1 MDVKICSNNPKA
13 DENLKPLGI
22 NGKEF
27 QAIGLLAKEIIY
39 HFTGKQCPQGLQEV
53 AWLVPKLAKLIR
65 DHK

>member
-1 MDVKICSNNPKA
+1 MDVKTGGNDPKA

-22 NGKEF
+22 NRKEF
-27 QAIGLLAKEIIY
+27 DAIGLLAGEIIQ
-39 HFTGKQCPQGLQEV
+39 HFTGKQRMQAPQEL